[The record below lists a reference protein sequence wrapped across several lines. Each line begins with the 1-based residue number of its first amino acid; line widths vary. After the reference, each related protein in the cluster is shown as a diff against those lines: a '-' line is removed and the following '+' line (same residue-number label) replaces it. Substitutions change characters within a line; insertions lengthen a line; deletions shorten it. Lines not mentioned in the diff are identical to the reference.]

1 MKHSISPSLQFILD
15 LAKAKA
21 VAGRRFDSR
30 LGGGIGLN
38 EFMILFT
45 LSESGNEKMRRIDLA
60 QAVGLTASGI
70 TRLLAPMEK
79 IGLIQ
84 REVNPADAR
93 ISYVALASGGKR
105 ILSEQLEKAELL
117 AGDLIPA
124 SIQKRLESASSL
136 LGEISKNGSL

>member
-1 MKHSISPSLQFILD
+1 MKHSISPALQFILD
-15 LAKAKA
+15 LAKAKTIA
-21 VAGRRFDSR
+21 QRRFDAR

-38 EFMILFT
+38 EFMILFI
-45 LSESGNEKMRRIDLA
+45 LAEAGDEKMRRIDLA
-60 QAVGLTASGI
+60 QAVGLTASGV

-84 REVNPADAR
+84 REANPADAR

-117 AGDLIPA
+117 AGDLIPESLTKKIDGA
-124 SIQKRLESASSL
+124 SAVLRNITE
-136 LGEISKNGSL
+136 

>member
-15 LAKAKA
+15 LTKAKT

-45 LSESGNEKMRRIDLA
+45 LSEAGNEKMRRIDLA
-60 QAVGLTASGI
+60 QAVGLTASGV

-84 REVNPADAR
+84 REANPTDAR

-117 AGDLIPA
+117 ASDLIPDSA
-124 SIQKRLESASSL
+124 KKRLESASSL
-136 LGEISKNGSL
+136 LNVISVNGNF